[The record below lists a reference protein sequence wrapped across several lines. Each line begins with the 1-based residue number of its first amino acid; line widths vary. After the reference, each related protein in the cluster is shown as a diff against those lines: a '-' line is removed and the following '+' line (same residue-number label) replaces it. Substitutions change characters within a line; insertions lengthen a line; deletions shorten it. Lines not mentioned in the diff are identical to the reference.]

1 MLKKSN
7 IFTFSLPLL
16 SFLFLSN
23 LNAKSFEK
31 ELNSFEM
38 LIKEEI
44 VLVETGKFSESIKR
58 LESIKKKYPDNAS
71 IYYYLGKAYQ
81 KINNKKESIRNY
93 IKASEINKEYAK
105 PLMAIALH
113 KGRNNELEETI
124 KYLDKAIAVDSNYAK
139 AFSNRGVA
147 KGALNNNKGAIK
159 DFDKAIEINP
169 LFSEAYINRGIT
181 HQLLGDI
188 YLACSD
194 WKSATA
200 LGNKTAEEWSKN
212 ECVNSPEIK
221 INEQKIMNNKL
232 AEEIDTLKKKLI
244 SQENIF
250 KTISIGYFP
259 KSSELESINTSKISD
274 SSLNS
279 NSQILEELNTKD
291 FPLVNDLS
299 QSNLSSDS
307 VNKPNILKTID
318 SPQISDSSLNSN
330 SQIPEELNT
339 KDFPLVNN
347 LSQSNLSSD
356 SVNKPNILKTIDS
369 PQISDSSLNSN
380 SQIPEELNTKDFPLV
395 NNLSQSNLSSDSV
408 NKSLAQDKINRNLT
422 FGLGFFLAS
431 TIFLIVDK
439 LKLKRSIKNK
449 KNHFYPDPKK
459 NSHSELNETNLLIE
473 EKECLIKRLDEKKSA
488 IENEIKLLNL
498 DIDFLKIKQS
508 NLKVYCISKY
518 KNKIDDFDL
527 YKNYSSIFSSQE
539 IKKFKNYG
547 LNFNEDKGTNYLD
560 IFQNKYI

>member
-31 ELNSFEM
+31 ELNSFEI

-71 IYYYLGKAYQ
+71 IYYYLGKAYE

-244 SQENIF
+244 SQENIL

-259 KSSELESINTSKISD
+259 KSSEPESINTSKISD
-274 SSLNS
+274 STLNS
-279 NSQILEELNTKD
+279 S
-291 FPLVNDLS
+291 
-299 QSNLSSDS
+299 
-307 VNKPNILKTID
+307 
-318 SPQISDSSLNSN
+318 
-330 SQIPEELNT
+330 SQIPE
-339 KDFPLVNN
+339 D
-347 LSQSNLSSD
+347 
-356 SVNKPNILKTIDS
+356 
-369 PQISDSSLNSN
+369 
-380 SQIPEELNTKDFPLV
+380 LNTKDFPLV

-488 IENEIKLLNL
+488 IDNEIKLLNL

>member
-279 NSQILEELNTKD
+279 NSQI
-291 FPLVNDLS
+291 
-299 QSNLSSDS
+299 
-307 VNKPNILKTID
+307 
-318 SPQISDSSLNSN
+318 
-330 SQIPEELNT
+330 
-339 KDFPLVNN
+339 
-347 LSQSNLSSD
+347 
-356 SVNKPNILKTIDS
+356 
-369 PQISDSSLNSN
+369 
-380 SQIPEELNTKDFPLV
+380 PEELNTKDFPLV

>member
-279 NSQILEELNTKD
+279 NSQIPEELNTKD
-291 FPLVNDLS
+291 FPLVND
-299 QSNLSSDS
+299 
-307 VNKPNILKTID
+307 
-318 SPQISDSSLNSN
+318 
-330 SQIPEELNT
+330 
-339 KDFPLVNN
+339 
-347 LSQSNLSSD
+347 
-356 SVNKPNILKTIDS
+356 
-369 PQISDSSLNSN
+369 
-380 SQIPEELNTKDFPLV
+380 
-395 NNLSQSNLSSDSV
+395 LSQSNLSSDSV

>member
-356 SVNKPNILKTIDS
+356 SVNK
-369 PQISDSSLNSN
+369 
-380 SQIPEELNTKDFPLV
+380 
-395 NNLSQSNLSSDSV
+395 
-408 NKSLAQDKINRNLT
+408 SLAQDKINRNLT

>member
-31 ELNSFEM
+31 ELNSFEI

-71 IYYYLGKAYQ
+71 IYYYLGKAYE

-244 SQENIF
+244 SQENIL

-259 KSSELESINTSKISD
+259 KSSEPESINTSKISD
-274 SSLNS
+274 STLNS
-279 NSQILEELNTKD
+279 S
-291 FPLVNDLS
+291 
-299 QSNLSSDS
+299 
-307 VNKPNILKTID
+307 
-318 SPQISDSSLNSN
+318 
-330 SQIPEELNT
+330 SQIPE
-339 KDFPLVNN
+339 D
-347 LSQSNLSSD
+347 
-356 SVNKPNILKTIDS
+356 
-369 PQISDSSLNSN
+369 
-380 SQIPEELNTKDFPLV
+380 LNTKDFPLV

>member
-31 ELNSFEM
+31 ELNSFEI

-71 IYYYLGKAYQ
+71 IYYYLGKAYE

-244 SQENIF
+244 SQENIL

-259 KSSELESINTSKISD
+259 KSSEPESINTSKISD
-274 SSLNS
+274 STLNS
-279 NSQILEELNTKD
+279 SSQIPEDLNTKD
-291 FPLVNDLS
+291 V
-299 QSNLSSDS
+299 
-307 VNKPNILKTID
+307 
-318 SPQISDSSLNSN
+318 
-330 SQIPEELNT
+330 
-339 KDFPLVNN
+339 
-347 LSQSNLSSD
+347 
-356 SVNKPNILKTIDS
+356 
-369 PQISDSSLNSN
+369 
-380 SQIPEELNTKDFPLV
+380 PLV